1 MTVLFIVASLPIAF
15 AETTPGKASS
25 MVMTSDG
32 HMARKEAEIKTVLE
46 RLQAKKINFTDLSEG
61 NFGTRGDGKTH
72 EWL

>member
-1 MTVLFIVASLPIAF
+1 
-15 AETTPGKASS
+15 